1 MRWDLTPLFD
11 SFESE
16 AFAGDMKRLGTL
28 IEGIEKWIQSVDRN
42 SNAGEVIE
50 QFLRYTMQSEDLI
63 ELLYRFIHLSIAVDS
78 SNETAKK
85 YSDILKTKM
94 NRLILPEVKFKKW
107 LRDIDIENI
116 RDFALIDEHR
126 YFLEEMKDEAQHTL
140 SDREED
146 IISQMRMTGSNAWS
160 MLQNSTVSEA
170 AIDLNGREV
179 TITDL
184 KNDYY
189 STDSNTRKQAY
200 EKEMELYPRIAK
212 YSAFALNA
220 IKGEV
225 LTLSKRRGYESPL
238 HMTLKHSRM
247 REDTLNAMLTAI
259 EHTLPDFEH
268 YYRKKGE
275 LLGHKNGLPF
285 YDIFAPMGDADM
297 TFTYDEAA
305 SFIKKHFASFSDELA
320 QFADNAFKKRW
331 IDAEPRKGKRGG
343 AFCAGIHSKRQCR
356 VLANF
361 NGTFSGIT
369 TLAHEL
375 GHGFH
380 GYCLYDESSINSNYP
395 MPIAETAS
403 IFCESIIVNAVLR
416 DADPEL
422 KKTILEN
429 QISDAGQ
436 VIVDIFSRFT
446 FEETFFERRAHAPLS
461 VDEITTMFTDAQK
474 RAYRKGLDNNCLHPY
489 RWIDKPH
496 YYYAG
501 LNYYNFPYAFGM
513 LFAKG
518 LYARYLK
525 EGRSF
530 VPHYMD
536 ILRNSGKNSIED
548 ITQLAGIDI
557 TKPDFWYDSLSLVK
571 NEIDEFM
578 KI

>member
-1 MRWDLTPLFD
+1 MRWDLTPLYE

-16 AFAGDMKRLGTL
+16 SFKKDMKHLDEL
-28 IEGIEKWIQSVDRN
+28 IEN
-42 SNAGEVIE
+42 IE
-50 QFLRYTMQSEDLI
+50 QWIATVDSSSEPTAAIKQFLDYTAESEDLI
-63 ELLYRFIHLSIAVDS
+63 ELLYRYIHLTIAVDS

-94 NRLILPEVKFKKW
+94 NKLILPEVRFKKW
-107 LRDIDIENI
+107 LKGIDIEGLNDDGI
-116 RDFALIDEHR
+116 IKEHL
-126 YFLEEMKDEAQHTL
+126 YFLNEMKDEANHTL
-140 SDREED
+140 SDVEEE

-160 MLQNSTVSEA
+160 MLQNSTVSEST
-170 AIDLNGREV
+170 IDVNGKEA

-189 STDSNTRKQAY
+189 STDSNIRKQAY
-200 EKEMELYPRIAK
+200 DKEMVLYPQIAK
-212 YSAFALNA
+212 YSGFALNA

-225 LTLSKRRGYESPL
+225 LTLSKKRGYESPL
-238 HMTLKHSRM
+238 DMTLKRSRM
-247 REDTLNAMLTAI
+247 KRETLNAMWTAI
-259 EHTLPDFEH
+259 EDKLPAFEQ

-275 LLGHKNGLPF
+275 LLGHNNGLPF
-285 YDIFAPMGDADM
+285 YDIFAPMGKADLSY
-297 TFTYDEAA
+297 TYDEAA
-305 SFIKKHFASFSDELA
+305 AFVEKHFASFSDELA
-320 QFADNAFKKRW
+320 GFARNAFENRW

-361 NGTFSGIT
+361 NGNFSGIT

-380 GYCLYDESSINSNYP
+380 GYCLYDESSINCNYP

-403 IFCESIIVNAVLR
+403 IFCESIIVNAVLK
-416 DADPEL
+416 DADDNV

-436 VIVDIFSRFT
+436 VIVDIYSRFL
-446 FEETFFERRAHAPLS
+446 FEQAFFEKRKHAPLS
-461 VDEITTMFTDAQK
+461 VDDITGIFTDAQK
-474 RAYRKGLDNNCLHPY
+474 KAYGNGLDHEYLHPY

-525 EGRSF
+525 EGQSF

-536 ILRNSGKNSIED
+536 ILKHSGKNSIED
-548 ITQLAGIDI
+548 ITALAGIDI
-557 TKPDFWYDSLSLVK
+557 TKPDFWYDSLSIVEK
-571 NEIDEFM
+571 EIEEFLTY
-578 KI
+578 